1 MATIATHSGN
11 TVALGHNQRRPEYVM
26 GESHIQK
33 DGRRWWW
40 EPEHGADASK
50 QWADE
55 AEIYECAFRRT
66 CAQYA
71 RECEERG
78 HPERAKT
85 PQDVL
90 EAQRKHGR
98 PAIRELVCGVYP
110 ADDEEISEETEEKIL
125 RDFSERFME
134 RFPSMAVCGLYF
146 HADEQ
151 GKAPHIHID
160 YVPVAKRRSRGL
172 PLSPS
177 MKGALRDMG
186 YTDKVGGKTVRAHA
200 LTSWMSDVN
209 QLLEDVCVENGV
221 TVTHPDRDKDVRH
234 LDTAAYK
241 AMQDAQKAAE
251 TKARETEADAERKA
265 VAVTRDAQEAAEAK
279 AREIARDAEE
289 KAAKRLSEAEK
300 QRRKALS
307 DVQRRQDAV
316 ESRKRLVEERE
327 RIADERVQRGVD
339 EGFQDAMTTAR
350 RHTDEAHAM
359 AATMMVM
366 DYFRETRGDDD
377 KLMKALDV
385 VDDALDDEA
394 ADESGMQRFKQ
405 WWHAHLARYFQ
416 VARDVLAT
424 IVETVTGYRP
434 RQLATG
440 GPDDEVGGGTSRG
453 DGEPSLW

>member
-40 EPEHGADASK
+40 EPEHGADASR

-55 AEIYECAFRRT
+55 AEIYECAFRRP

-90 EAQRKHGR
+90 EAQRKRGR

-110 ADDEEISEETEEKIL
+110 ADDEEISEETEERIL

-209 QLLEDVCVENGV
+209 KLLEDVCVENGV

-300 QRRKALS
+300 QRRRALS

-327 RIADERVQRGVD
+327 RIADERVRRGVD

-350 RHTDEAHAM
+350 RHTDEAHAI
-359 AATMMVM
+359 AAAKLSMR
-366 DYFRETRGDDD
+366 YIRETRGDDD
-377 KLMKALDV
+377 ELVRASYMV
-385 VDDALDDEA
+385 EDALDDVA
-394 ADESGMQRFKQ
+394 YDERGMSSFKQ
-405 WWHAHLARYFQ
+405 WWHDHLARYRQFVQ
-416 VARDVLAT
+416 DVLAT
-424 IVETVTGYRP
+424 IVETVTGYKP

-440 GPDDEVGGGTSRG
+440 APDNGVDGGMSRG
-453 DGEPSLW
+453 DGEPSPW

>member
-40 EPEHGADASK
+40 EPEHGADASAP
-50 QWADE
+50 WADE
-55 AEIYECAFRRT
+55 AEIYECAFGRP

-90 EAQRKHGR
+90 EAQRKRGR

-186 YTDKVGGKTVRAHA
+186 YSDKVDGKTVRAHA

-209 QLLEDVCVENGV
+209 QLLEDVCVEHGV
-221 TVTHPDRDKDVRH
+221 TVTHPDRDKDVKH

-241 AMQDAQKAAE
+241 AVQDAKRDAE

-265 VAVTRDAQEAAEAK
+265 AAVTQAAQEAAEAK

-289 KAAKRLSEAEK
+289 KAVKRLSEAEK

-316 ESRKRLVEERE
+316 ESRQRLLEERE

-339 EGFQDAMTTAR
+339 EGFQDAVTTAR
-350 RHTDEAHAM
+350 RHTDEAHAI
-359 AATMMVM
+359 AAAKLSMR
-366 DYFRETRGDDD
+366 YIRETRGDDD
-377 KLMKALDV
+377 ELVRASYMV
-385 VDDALDDEA
+385 EDALDDVA
-394 ADESGMQRFKQ
+394 YDERGMSSFKQ
-405 WWHAHLARYFQ
+405 WWHDHLARYRQFVQ
-416 VARDVLAT
+416 DVLAT
-424 IVETVTGYRP
+424 IVETVTGYKP

-440 GPDDEVGGGTSRG
+440 APDNGVDGGMSRG
-453 DGEPSLW
+453 DGEPSPW